1 MTPATLFYLQN
12 LPPRST
18 IVIAQAK
25 DPDESI
31 KAIKEYIDEYGN
43 MQFNDDYS
51 IATKLHPIPTI
62 PHHVVAKTSECNID
76 CNKKM

>member
-1 MTPATLFYLQN
+1 MTPATLSYLQN

-18 IVIAQAK
+18 IIIAQAK
-25 DPDESI
+25 DPAASLE
-31 KAIKEYIDEYGN
+31 AIKEYIDEYGN

-62 PHHVVAKTSECNID
+62 PCHVVAKTSACKTD
-76 CNKKM
+76 CNKKL